1 MYSVRGYAFQGGI
14 IKQNCSELFWA
25 TRLRDQDLQ
34 LTCISHPHWPIL
46 PPFPPF
52 LCFNSAQPPVYR
64 QGPPLTTEIPFVT
77 LEEPRLLQLQ
87 VLPFLSRVSV
97 ALRSSEQIWKSHGLE
112 FDSYFHYSFYFFNSY
127 VSYLILLRLFQRRQ
141 WHPTPVLLPGKSHG
155 RRSLVGCSPRG
166 HEESDTTERLHF
178 DFSLSCIG
186 EEMATHSCVLAWR
199 IPGTGE
205 PAAISGGAAISG
217 VAQSQTRLK

>member
-1 MYSVRGYAFQGGI
+1 MKLFFFKPDETTPKINNKKFFFRDIFYYFKVTETKLEEKLFGCSCVCVGVCEHDTHPLASYLPSLPLPQVKRLCDSYQLIHWCLYSVRGYAFQGGI

-77 LEEPRLLQLQ
+77 FEEPRLLELR
-87 VLPFLSRVSV
+87 VLPSLPRVS
-97 ALRSSEQIWKSHGLE
+97 
-112 FDSYFHYSFYFFNSY
+112 
-127 VSYLILLRLFQRRQ
+127 
-141 WHPTPVLLPGKSHG
+141 
-155 RRSLVGCSPRG
+155 
-166 HEESDTTERLHF
+166 
-178 DFSLSCIG
+178 
-186 EEMATHSCVLAWR
+186 
-199 IPGTGE
+199 
-205 PAAISGGAAISG
+205 
-217 VAQSQTRLK
+217 